1 MAPGTIDYA
10 ASYFKYKIP
19 TPIRGEP
26 DHKSLKRL
34 KKELRSNASSVETD
48 LGGGN
53 HGYLALVLTAEVCNA
68 TPDTQPFE
76 PPYFPPPLVIPPQ
89 ATAIQALELKEQHK
103 E

>member
-1 MAPGTIDYA
+1 MAPGTLDYA

-53 HGYLALVLTAEVCNA
+53 HSYLALVLTNAVCN
-68 TPDTQPFE
+68 TIPDT
-76 PPYFPPPLVIPPQ
+76 
-89 ATAIQALELKEQHK
+89 
-103 E
+103 